1 MKALQTEAYNK
12 GYSDGLDMAPPSH
25 HDLKGTELDDYLQ
38 GYLDGQEAAIAH
50 KRRNPGISINK
61 G

>member
-25 HDLKGTELDDYLQ
+25 HDLKGTELDDYPSV
-38 GYLDGQEAAIAH
+38 ESSAATLSMFVLRSSRFVKA
-50 KRRNPGISINK
+50 PM
-61 G
+61 